1 MVFSFLPEIPVKNA
15 INHENAFI
23 SLFDQTARYHHRYQ
37 VFEDFISCSVI
48 ALQNGLQFC
57 DRREQKYMRI
67 VSKYQKPDVT
77 NMAQLLAHVVS
88 GLEES
93 PGDFL
98 GRVFMLLELGDKYRG
113 QFFTP
118 WSVGVMMAQLQLGNV
133 EEQFR
138 DKPFIT
144 LSEPTCGA
152 GCMALAFASVLREVG
167 FPPHRRMWVSA
178 TDIDP
183 LAAGMAY
190 IQLSLCGVA
199 GEVVIGNALSDERR
213 RVLYTPMHYWG
224 GWPYRLR
231 SRINRDSAVAV

>member
-1 MVFSFLPEIPVKNA
+1 MNTIT
-15 INHENAFI
+15 NHEKAFI
-23 SLFDQTARYHHRYQ
+23 SLFNQTARYHHRYQ

-57 DRREQKYMRI
+57 EKREEKYMRI
-67 VSKYQKPDVT
+67 VSRYEKEDMKR
-77 NMAQLLAHVVS
+77 MAQLLAHVVN
-88 GLEES
+88 GLEYS

-98 GRVFMLLELGDKYRG
+98 GRIFMQLDLGDKYRG

-118 WSVGVMMAQLQLGNV
+118 WSVGLMMARLQLGVV

-144 LSEPTCGA
+144 LSEPACGA
-152 GCMALAFASVLREVG
+152 GCMAMAFAMVLREAG
-167 FPPHRRMWVSA
+167 YSPHRYLWVSA

-190 IQLSLCGVA
+190 IQLSLFGVP
-199 GEVVIGNALSDERR
+199 GEVVIGNSLSGERR
-213 RVLYTPMHYWG
+213 RVLYTPVHLLENWT
-224 GWPYRLR
+224 YRLQQR
-231 SRINRDSAVAV
+231 MEEEMTVA